1 MSFTLKIE
9 KNTTNETTVDEVQY
23 VKITTYPEEQD
34 AAEKRN
40 QMLPDETPVSYT
52 TMQAVVQWKDMH
64 GDIVEVAVHGKTNV
78 YVVNENGVTV
88 NTYRTL

>member
-1 MSFTLKIE
+1 MPFTLKIE
-9 KNTTNETTVDEVQY
+9 KTIKNKTTIDEVQY
-23 VKITTYPEEQD
+23 VTITTYPEEND

-40 QMLPDETPVSYT
+40 QMLPEESPVTHT

-64 GDIVEVAVHGKTNV
+64 GDIVEVPVHGKTNV
-78 YVVNENGVTV
+78 YVVNEHGVTV